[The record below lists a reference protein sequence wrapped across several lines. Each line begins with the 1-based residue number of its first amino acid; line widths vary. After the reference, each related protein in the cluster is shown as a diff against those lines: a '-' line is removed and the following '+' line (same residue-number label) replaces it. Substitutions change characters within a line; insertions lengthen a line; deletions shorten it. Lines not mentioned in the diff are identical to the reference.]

1 MQPDAKE
8 TQLAHK
14 FSARGS
20 FLQARRIA
28 GDCGT
33 EETPTVLMYAQPGTH
48 LRWQVMS
55 LLWEV
60 CIQQWRILAGKPER
74 LNAVELV
81 SLWKPSTWI
90 QVILHLIEMM
100 GELSEQVLRTS
111 CCLH

>member
-20 FLQARRIA
+20 FLQARQIA

-55 LLWEV
+55 LL
-60 CIQQWRILAGKPER
+60 
-74 LNAVELV
+74 
-81 SLWKPSTWI
+81 
-90 QVILHLIEMM
+90 
-100 GELSEQVLRTS
+100 
-111 CCLH
+111 